1 MNNLVATTSV
11 ALLLCAGSVSANT
24 ACDANDVLTIISATD
39 DGLYEETHGP
49 DNLIDGD
56 LEADSRWSNQS
67 QGEPKTVLFD
77 LGAVQTLNS
86 FSIAWHKG
94 NSRWSE
100 FSLEASK
107 DGKKFNEIVPL
118 KQSSGTTLAL
128 ENHDFKDLQAQ
139 FIKLVGN
146 GNESNHWNSIVEV
159 VAYGCG
165 VPVAKP
171 AAPLITERKGEGIF
185 GLHTD
190 QPPSNNFDLS
200 GWYITTPADDDGNGK
215 SDNVFE
221 NELVAGW
228 TDPRFFYTDPAT
240 GGMVFRSTP
249 AGAKTS
255 NKTKYT
261 RTELRGM
268 LRKGDYNIETRL
280 EGGIPNKNNW
290 VFSSAPKSAQALSG
304 GVDGVL
310 NATLSV
316 NQVTRLGKAY
326 QVGRVIIGQIHAK
339 DDEPIRLYY
348 RKLPKNKFGSIYFA
362 HEPATGKETWVEII
376 GSRGDRAENPENGI
390 ALDELFSYVIEV
402 KGKPEGGKIIPM
414 LHVKIIRD
422 DGTEVDAEPY
432 DMRASG
438 FNVEDDFMFF
448 KAGAYS
454 QNNTSPEPETD
465 FDKIIFYKLDYSHS
479 PAPEPE
485 EGVTVSVSKK
495 VESNSATA
503 VEGVVIDDSFAD
515 GDYKGGTD
523 RFGANWLSTTGGT
536 AFEISEGSLG
546 LVSGGS
552 GRGFRNTFAPQTLII
567 GQTLKASFTFTTPAT
582 IGNNRD
588 SSLRVGFY
596 NKLERAELEGDVS
609 ASSKKPVA
617 AFDGLPG
624 YMLDFDV
631 ALKDPTLANID
642 IRKHKDDTQ
651 GRLLGTTKGYQH
663 LGGGGEAY
671 QFVPE
676 KRYTGTISLKK
687 MANGMEVSG
696 SLSQGASLLS
706 QFSLVDEGSDVN
718 HIGMLAFHVN
728 SKTFGSSKKK
738 DTPDNGID
746 FSNVK
751 IEVLE

>member
-1 MNNLVATTSV
+1 MNNLAATASV

-24 ACDANDVLTIISATD
+24 ACNANDVLTIISAKD

-56 LEADSRWSNQS
+56 LKADSRWSNQS

-77 LGAVQTLNS
+77 LGAVQTLKS
-86 FSIAWHKG
+86 FSIAWHNG
-94 NSRWSE
+94 DSRWSE

-107 DGKKFNEIVPL
+107 DGKTFTEIVPR
-118 KQSSGTTLAL
+118 KKSNGATLAL
-128 ENHDFKDLQAQ
+128 ENHDFKDLSAQ
-139 FIKLVGN
+139 FIKLVAN
-146 GNESNHWNSIVEV
+146 GNESNDWNSVVEV

-165 VPVAKP
+165 VPVEKP
-171 AAPLITERKGEGIF
+171 AAPLVTERKGKGIF

-190 QPPSNNFDLS
+190 QPPGKNFDLT
-200 GWYITTPADDDGNGK
+200 GWYVTTPADDDGDGK

-221 NELVAGW
+221 NELAAGW

-255 NKTKYT
+255 KNTSYT

-268 LRKGDYNIETRL
+268 LRKGDYNIETRID
-280 EGGIPNKNNW
+280 GGIPNKNNW

-310 NATLSV
+310 KATLAV

-348 RKLPKNKFGSIYFA
+348 RKLPQNKFGSIYFA
-362 HEPATGKETWVEII
+362 HEPATGKEKWIEII
-376 GSRGDRAENPENGI
+376 GSRSDRAKNPDDGI
-390 ALDELFSYVIEV
+390 AIDELFSYEIEV
-402 KGKPEGGKIIPM
+402 KGKQQGDIIIPM

-422 DGTEVDAEPY
+422 DGTEVSAEPF

-479 PAPEPE
+479 PAPEWE
-485 EGVTVSVSKK
+485 EGMTKPVAKK
-495 VESNSATA
+495 MLIKPA
-503 VEGVVIDDSFAD
+503 VAGVVFNDSFTD
-515 GDYKGGTD
+515 GNFKGGTD
-523 RFGANWLSTTGGT
+523 SLDTNWLSTTGSS
-536 AFEISEGSLG
+536 AFEISKGSLG
-546 LVSGGS
+546 LVTGGS
-552 GRGFRNTFAPQTLII
+552 GRGFRSSFDPQNLSI

-582 IGNNRD
+582 IGSNRD
-588 SSLRVGFY
+588 SALRVGLY
-596 NKLERAELEGDVS
+596 NKLGRDELESDLS

-631 ALKDPTLANID
+631 ALKDAAAANID
-642 IRKHKDDTQ
+642 ISKHKDDTQ
-651 GRLLGTTKGYQH
+651 GRLLGTTKGYAH
-663 LGGGGEAY
+663 LGDGGAAY
-671 QFVPE
+671 QFEPNQT
-676 KRYTGTISLKK
+676 YTGTISVKK
-687 MANGMEVSG
+687 VANGVEVAG
-696 SLSQGASLLS
+696 SLSQGNKLLTE
-706 QFSLVDEGSDVN
+706 FSVMDEGSDVN
-718 HIGMLAFHVN
+718 NFGMLAFHVN

-751 IEVLE
+751 IEVLQ